1 MKLKLYSFISL
12 IILLTIASCK
22 SASKLYEKGNYDEA
36 VTVAAKKLQK
46 DPNDSKLQGIIQNAY
61 RYAVND
67 HESRIRSISET
78 TSDAK
83 WEQLYNEYADLQTL
97 YNAIYK
103 SPSVYELV
111 RPADYSSYLN
121 TYAEKAAEV
130 HYQRGVDLMDHA
142 GNKKD
147 FRTAYREFQS
157 ASRFKPGDAAINKL
171 LQESYDAALTRVV
184 VMPVDDY
191 DRRYGSYGSNSAYG
205 SYPSYSNYGNSS
217 FDENNLVQKLQ
228 YNASNEF
235 VKFYSSWD
243 ANRTNIIPDEIME
256 LHFSRMNIGGLRDQS
271 TSREVYKDVLVKETV
286 YKPDSV
292 VRQYA
297 KVKARITT
305 TRRSML
311 SEGVLSI
318 NIRDNNGRWL
328 WNDNIRGEH
337 NWFVEY
343 SNYTGDERALSESD
357 KQLLNR
363 QQQSAPDQYEVIRC
377 IKENI
382 YNDFLSRVRN
392 YYSHF

>member
-1 MKLKLYSFISL
+1 MKSKLYSLVIL
-12 IILLTIASCK
+12 ITVIVLGSCK

-46 DPNDSKLQGIIQNAY
+46 DPNDLKLQGIIRDAY

-67 HESRIRSISET
+67 HESSIRSISET
-78 TSDAK
+78 SSDAK
-83 WEQLYNEYADLQTL
+83 WEQLYNEYASLQNL

-121 TYAEKAAEV
+121 TYAEKAADV
-130 HYQRGVDLMDHA
+130 HYQRGIDLMDHA

-147 FRTAYREFQS
+147 FRNAYREFQA
-157 ASRFKPGDAAINKL
+157 ASRFKPNDEEIAKMLHDAYEMAV
-171 LQESYDAALTRVV
+171 TRVV

-191 DRRYGSYGSNSAYG
+191 DHRYGSYGSNGSYG
-205 SYPSYSNYGNSS
+205 SYPSYNNYGNSS
-217 FDENNLVQKLQ
+217 FDENSLVQKLQ

-292 VRQYA
+292 VREYA

-305 TRRSML
+305 TKRSML

-328 WNDNIRGEH
+328 WNDNVRSDY
-337 NWFVEY
+337 NWNVEF
-343 SNYTGDERALSESD
+343 SSYTGDERALSESD
-357 KQLLNR
+357 KQLLNH
-363 QQQSAPDQYEVIRC
+363 QQQNAPDQYEVIRC

-392 YYSHF
+392 YYGRF

>member
-1 MKLKLYSFISL
+1 MKSKLYS
-12 IILLTIASCK
+12 LTILISFIIFAGCK

-46 DPNDSKLQGIIQNAY
+46 DPNDSKLRGIIQDAY

-78 TSDAK
+78 SSDAK

-111 RPADYSSYLN
+111 NPEDYSSYLV
-121 TYAEKAAEV
+121 TYGQKASDV

-142 GNKKD
+142 GNKND
-147 FRTAYREFQS
+147 FRSAYREFQA
-157 ASRFKPGDAAINKL
+157 ASRFKPNDADINKMMHD
-171 LQESYDAALTRVV
+171 SYEAALTRVV

-191 DRRYGSYGSNSAYG
+191 DNHYSSYG
-205 SYPSYSNYGNSS
+205 SYPSYNNYNNSS

-228 YNASNEF
+228 WNASNEF

-243 ANRTNIIPDEIME
+243 ANRMDVIPDEVME
-256 LHFSRMNIGGLRDQS
+256 MHFGRMNIGGLRDQT
-271 TSREVYKDVLVKETV
+271 TSRDVYKDVVVKETV
-286 YKPDSV
+286 YRPDSV
-292 VRQYA
+292 VREYA
-297 KVKARITT
+297 KVHARITT

-311 SEGVLSI
+311 SEGVLSV
-318 NIRDNNGRWL
+318 NIHDNNGRWL
-328 WNDNIRGEH
+328 WNDNIRSDY
-337 NWFVEY
+337 NWNVEF

-363 QQQSAPDQYEVIRC
+363 QQQNAPDQHEVIRC

>member
-12 IILLTIASCK
+12 VTLITIASCK

-61 RYAVND
+61 HYAVND
-67 HESRIRSISET
+67 HESRIHSISET
-78 TSDAK
+78 SSDAK
-83 WEQLYNEYADLQTL
+83 WEQLYNEYASLQNL

-111 RPADYSSYLN
+111 RPADYSTYVN
-121 TYAEKAAEV
+121 TYAEKAAGV
-130 HYQRGVDLMDHA
+130 HYQRGIDLMDHA

-147 FRTAYREFQS
+147 FINAYREFQA
-157 ASRFKPGDAAINKL
+157 ASRLKSNDTDIAKMLHDAYENAV
-171 LQESYDAALTRVV
+171 TRVV

-191 DRRYGSYGSNSAYG
+191 DRRHGSYGGNNSYG
-205 SYPSYSNYGNSS
+205 SYPSYSSSSS
-217 FDENNLVQKLQ
+217 FDESNLIQKLQ

-243 ANRTNIIPDEIME
+243 ANRTNIIPDEVME
-256 LHFSRMNIGGLRDQS
+256 LRFSRMNLGGLRDQS
-271 TSREVYKDVLVKETV
+271 TSREVSKDVLVKETV
-286 YKPDSV
+286 YRPDSV
-292 VRQYA
+292 VREYA

-311 SEGVLSI
+311 SEGVLSV

-328 WNDNIRGEH
+328 WNDNIRSDY
-337 NWFVEY
+337 NWNVEF

-363 QQQSAPDQYEVIRC
+363 QQQSAPDQYEVVRC

-382 YNDFLSRVRN
+382 YNDLLGRVRN
-392 YYSHF
+392 HYGRF